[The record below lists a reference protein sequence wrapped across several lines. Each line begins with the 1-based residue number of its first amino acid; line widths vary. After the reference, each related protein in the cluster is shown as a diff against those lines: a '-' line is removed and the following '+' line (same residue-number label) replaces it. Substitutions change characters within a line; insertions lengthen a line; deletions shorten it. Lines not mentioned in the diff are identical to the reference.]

1 MAKQDFIPVILGT
14 DVNAYGMARSF
25 HMAYGIESRCVGQ
38 GKLFMTDQS
47 SFITIKVIEN
57 FMEPTIF
64 LQGLIDYAKE
74 LTQEAT
80 KLILVASSDGYAE
93 LAIRH
98 KEQLSEYYEMPFV
111 DEKWIDELLYKDR
124 FYDLCEKYGLDYPA
138 TYIVSKEQH
147 TNVELPFD
155 YPIALKPADSVA
167 YLEAEF
173 EGKQKAYIIKDQA
186 SFEQTLQNIY
196 NSTYTGKMIVQDFI
210 PGDDSNMR
218 VLNAYCGRDGKV
230 RMMCLGRPLLE
241 DCTPSLIGNY
251 VAIVNEYN
259 EDIYKQ
265 FQQFLENIGYTGFAN
280 FDMKYDARDGKYK
293 VFEINLR
300 QGRSSFFTTGSGY
313 NIAQYA
319 AEDLVYGKKEP
330 VVYAKTEHLWLGVPK
345 EVALNYTEDQEAV
358 EYMRKLIAENRY
370 CTTLNYDQ
378 DKSIKRSWNV
388 RKYYKNYEERYEKYF
403 TKKGDK

>member
-25 HMAYGIESRCVGQ
+25 HMAYGTGSRCVGM

-47 SFITIKVIEN
+47 SFISIKVVEN
-57 FMEPTIF
+57 LMDPDVF
-64 LQGLIDYAKE
+64 QNALIDYAKE
-74 LTQEAT
+74 LKQEAE

-98 KEQLSEYYEMPFV
+98 KEQLSPYYEMPFV

-124 FYDLCEKYGLDYPA
+124 FYNLCEKYALDYPS
-138 TYIVSKEQH
+138 TCIVTKDNY
-147 TNVELPFD
+147 TNVECPFD
-155 YPIALKPADSVA
+155 FPVALKPADSVA

-173 EGKQKAYIIKDQA
+173 DGKQKAFIIHDQET
-186 SFEQTLQNIY
+186 FEQTLLNIY
-196 NSTYTGKMIVQDFI
+196 GSSYTGKMIVQDFI

-265 FQQFLENIGYTGFAN
+265 YQTFLESIGYTGFAN

-313 NIAQYA
+313 NIAKYA
-319 AEDLVYGKKEP
+319 ADDLIYEKKEP

-345 EVALNYTEDQEAV
+345 EVALKYTEDKEAV
-358 EYMRKLIAENRY
+358 EYMRNLIADHRY
-370 CTTLNYDQ
+370 CTTLHYDQ